1 MAISGY
7 GYRLPYVSSGTQMT
21 ITSDLAF
28 HRFTP
33 SSYYVISRTS
43 GIGVS
48 GTYNPAATA
57 RMLSIV
63 LMYESEDMPVF
74 VDPVGTSPCGS
85 NPPQM
90 SPCP

>member
-1 MAISGY
+1 
-7 GYRLPYVSSGTQMT
+7 
-21 ITSDLAF
+21 
-28 HRFTP
+28 
-33 SSYYVISRTS
+33 
-43 GIGVS
+43 
-48 GTYNPAATA
+48 
-57 RMLSIV
+57 MLSIV